1 MSARFDHLLST
12 STRYTN
18 EVPVTQCDM
27 SARQNHIQDSRCDL
41 MLRHVALTSVG
52 DQDGSPQ
59 VVVAHVVAHVA
70 CATFCRSDVLHEFKD
85 RIESNV
91 EFKHRIPFVLKG
103 KKYIYHVGRMN

>member
-18 EVPVTQCDM
+18 EVLVTQCDM
-27 SARQNHIQDSRCDL
+27 SARQNHTQDSRCDL
-41 MLRHVALTSVG
+41 TLRHVALTSVD
-52 DQDGSPQ
+52 DQDGGPQ
-59 VVVAHVVAHVA
+59 VVVVAHVA